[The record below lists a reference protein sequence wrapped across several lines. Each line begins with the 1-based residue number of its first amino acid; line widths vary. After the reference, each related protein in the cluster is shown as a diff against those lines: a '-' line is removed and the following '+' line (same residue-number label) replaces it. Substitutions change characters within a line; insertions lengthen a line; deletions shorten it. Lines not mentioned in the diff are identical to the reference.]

1 MMELPTGD
9 DFIGEIKHEYFKRIC
24 EFLQQ
29 IEDTRVR
36 VIGWNAENEM
46 GSQIGNDD
54 LGFLLGLRMQ
64 LLRFYKMLNETS
76 AETTEEDGDAGVTER

>member
-1 MMELPTGD
+1 MDLPTGD
-9 DFIGEIKHEYFKRIC
+9 DFIGEIKHEYLNRVR

-36 VIGWNAENEM
+36 TIGWNAENEM

-76 AETTEEDGDAGVTER
+76 AENNRGRW